1 MNDSTGLL
9 AAIPAGL
16 GLAGLIIWGLAALLL
31 TVLVAAWI
39 VRDAHSRGLDAPW
52 AWAIGAAFQPLVV
65 LAVYVFTREALS
77 RPARFAP
84 APPVPPGAP
93 AAPGAA

>member
-1 MNDSTGLL
+1 MNDGNGLL

-16 GLAGLIIWGLAALLL
+16 GLAGLVIWGLAALLL

-39 VRDAHSRGLDAPW
+39 VRDACGRGLDAPW
-52 AWAIGAAFQPLVV
+52 AWAIGAAFQPLIV

-77 RPARFAP
+77 RPARLPPGP
-84 APPVPPGAP
+84 AGAP
-93 AAPGAA
+93 AAPDAA

>member
-1 MNDSTGLL
+1 VNDWNGLL

-16 GLAGLIIWGLAALLL
+16 GFAGLLIWGLAALLL

-39 VRDAHSRGLDAPW
+39 VRDASSRGLDAPW

-65 LAVYVFTREALS
+65 LAVYVFTRDALS
-77 RPARFAP
+77 RSTRLAAP
-84 APPVPPGAP
+84 APP
-93 AAPGAA
+93 AAPGAT